1 MSPLSKFEL
10 ALRGLLALDM
20 QELVD
25 AGAIADR
32 DYAAWDEFQAD
43 RVKWLLAHP
52 VEAQAVWL
60 AIWRHI
66 NGEPSMFDTTNLV
79 ELDSVRT
86 RKT

>member
-10 ALRGLLALDM
+10 ALRGLVALDM

-32 DYAAWDEFQAD
+32 DYPTRDEFQAD
-43 RVKWLLAHP
+43 RVKWQLAHP
-52 VEAQAVWL
+52 IEAQAVWL
-60 AIWRHI
+60 AIWRHLPATI
-66 NGEPSMFDTTNLV
+66 DTTNLV

-86 RKT
+86 RKR